1 MNLQQT
7 DTLEKNTDR
16 KVEAVSRVLGL
27 NANVS
32 RILVLVLVIIPTL
45 SGVALITKDTKNK
58 ISQTPQPK
66 GSGVFFYQ

>member
-45 SGVALITKDTKNK
+45 SGVALIT
-58 ISQTPQPK
+58 
-66 GSGVFFYQ
+66 